1 MRYIDSPKC
10 KCTEVYEPEHKYTF
24 SGPCRVT
31 GETHSVTI
39 AAKNLFDF
47 RQTDDIMTTGLNA
60 DDREFVMSG
69 ISPKGWEQLFSE
81 E

>member
-10 KCTEVYEPEHKYTF
+10 KCTEIYEPEHKYVF

-31 GETHSVTI
+31 GETYSVTI

-47 RQTDDIMTTGLNA
+47 RQTDDIMATGLNA